1 MKKLIAIGEA
11 LIDFIP
17 AQTGRLQDVASFE
30 PHVGGAPCNV
40 CGAFARLGGT
50 SAMITQLGQDG
61 FGDKIVSE
69 LASYGVD
76 TTMIERTSAANTSLA
91 FVALQA
97 DGNREFSFYRKPGA
111 DMLMRPD
118 QLRKEGFQNCGFL
131 HFCSVSLGD
140 FPMRQ
145 AHRQAIAMAREQ
157 GALISFDPNI
167 RLPLWPRCPSLSKSG
182 AGISAAGGDHQDIRR
197 RAGIHHRNDGSAKS
211 EGVPVY
217 RADAAGA
224 VYLRQPGRLCP
235 DARRGNL
242 RTFLIRRSA
251 GYDRGGGWLYRL
263 LPLSMR
269 PRSGQRSDCLF
280 PRTAA
285 PLPPGQRRFLR
296 RQHPAER
303 RNFLLSDHAD
313 RIISNFPAHPLTAS
327 LLKIS
332 HGQ

>member
-167 RLPLWPRCPSLSKSG
+167 RLPLWPDAQACQKAVREFLPQAEIIK
-182 AGISAAGGDHQDIRR
+182 ISDEELEFITGTTDLQK
-197 RAGIHHRNDGSAKS
+197 AKAFLFT
-211 EGVPVY
+211 ERTQLV
-217 RADAAGA
+217 
-224 VYLRQPGRLCP
+224 LRQPGRLCP

>member
-17 AQTGRLQDVASFE
+17 AQTGRLQDVTSFE

-61 FGDKIVSE
+61 FGDKIISE
-69 LASYGVD
+69 LKTYGVD

-97 DGNREFSFYRKPGA
+97 DGNREFSFYRKPSA

-167 RLPLWPRCPSLSKSG
+167 RLPLWPDAQACRKAVREFLPQAEIIKISDEELEFITGTTDLRKAKAFLFTERTQLVLYTCGSRGAYALTRGAEIYEPSLSVKALDTTG
-182 AGISAAGGDHQDIRR
+182 AGDGFIGSFLYQCARDQVSDLTACSPEQLRCYLRASAAFC
-197 RAGIHHRNDGSAKS
+197 
-211 EGVPVY
+211 
-217 RADAAGA
+217 AASIQQKGA
-224 VYLRQPGRLCP
+224 
-235 DARRGNL
+235 
-242 RTFLIRRSA
+242 
-251 GYDRGGGWLYRL
+251 
-263 LPLSMR
+263 
-269 PRSGQRSDCLF
+269 
-280 PRTAA
+280 
-285 PLPPGQRRFLR
+285 
-296 RQHPAER
+296 
-303 RNFLLSDHAD
+303 
-313 RIISNFPAHPLTAS
+313 ISSYPTTLTE
-327 LLKIS
+327 
-332 HGQ
+332 

>member
-61 FGDKIVSE
+61 FGDKIISE
-69 LASYGVD
+69 LKTYGVD

-97 DGNREFSFYRKPGA
+97 DGNREFSFYRKPSA

-167 RLPLWPRCPSLSKSG
+167 RLPLWPDAQACRKAVREFLPQAEIIKISDEELEFITGTTDLRKAKAFLFTERTQLVLYTCGSRGAYALTRGAEIYEPSLSVKALDTTG
-182 AGISAAGGDHQDIRR
+182 AGMALSAPSSINAPAI
-197 RAGIHHRNDGSAKS
+197 
-211 EGVPVY
+211 
-217 RADAAGA
+217 
-224 VYLRQPGRLCP
+224 
-235 DARRGNL
+235 
-242 RTFLIRRSA
+242 RSA
-251 GYDRGGGWLYRL
+251 
-263 LPLSMR
+263 
-269 PRSGQRSDCLF
+269 
-280 PRTAA
+280 
-285 PLPPGQRRFLR
+285 
-296 RQHPAER
+296 
-303 RNFLLSDHAD
+303 
-313 RIISNFPAHPLTAS
+313 I
-327 LLKIS
+327 
-332 HGQ
+332 